1 MTDGFNLTGIGREP
15 IPNMRHTLSSI
26 KIKQRLEEDVM
37 IHRIAKEVAQEYLE
51 AEKVANDFHDSLAEE
66 GL

>member
-26 KIKQRLEEDVM
+26 KIKQREEEDVM
-37 IHRIAKEVAQEYLE
+37 IHRIAKEVAQEYLR
-51 AEKVANDFHDSLAEE
+51 K
-66 GL
+66 